1 MWNKIIKAS
10 ILKKIYFKEFNFLYR
25 KYMFFKRED
34 MIHNIL
40 VFMYADSF
48 LDIDRSII
56 TYRLDEDRHQELDN
70 EKRIMHSL
78 NRVNV
83 YTKIFRNIKNIKNK
97 SDEYK
102 RLLHEKIYEYINRE
116 ITIGN
121 YLINRYNLQ
130 DYIKNYIH
138 DMKKIDVELSVNF
151 DNGKLIFE
159 DKNIL

>member
-1 MWNKIIKAS
+1 
-10 ILKKIYFKEFNFLYR
+10 
-25 KYMFFKRED
+25 
-34 MIHNIL
+34 
-40 VFMYADSF
+40 
-48 LDIDRSII
+48 
-56 TYRLDEDRHQELDN
+56 
-70 EKRIMHSL
+70 MHSL